1 MKKITV
7 APPTSSVLQTS
18 SLQEKRASCSIV
30 RIFNSQ
36 LVLAFLFFSSLSFSQ
51 TKTELQLQID
61 KQKKSI
67 DSLHLVIANLDNT
80 IENRDRTV
88 KFCYDEKVEL
98 NKTIDDLNLKI
109 RGKNAELITLR
120 QQASTGIAKKV
131 TMNNTRSLWT
141 VPEGKHWIVNQFMS
155 DYIADLAADSLGVF
169 HGSEIF
175 VFLKTIN
182 GTTLTDVAQGQYG
195 PLVYSSITPYQTIQF
210 PLIFTAKTSFSIVVY
225 KGKIGRLMEF
235 AGDVVCTYLEKEG

>member
-1 MKKITV
+1 MEKINATKLTPNSFPQKKG
-7 APPTSSVLQTS
+7 AHSFVL
-18 SLQEKRASCSIV
+18 
-30 RIFNSQ
+30 IFDSPFAL
-36 LVLAFLFFSSLSFSQ
+36 LVLFLFFASPSFGQ
-51 TKTELQLQID
+51 TKTELQMQID

-120 QQASTGIAKKV
+120 KQAHIGTAKKV
-131 TMNNTRSLWT
+131 TMNNTRSMWT
-141 VPEGKHWIVNQFMS
+141 VPEGKHWVINQFMS
-155 DYIADLAADSLGVF
+155 DYITDVAADSTGVF
-169 HGSEIF
+169 HGSAIF

-182 GTTLTDVAQGQYG
+182 GVTLSDAAQGQYG
-195 PLVYSSITPYQTIQF
+195 TLRYSSMTPYQTIQF
-210 PLIFTAKTSFSIVVY
+210 PIIFTAKTSFSIVVY
-225 KGKIGRLMEF
+225 KGQVGALMEYT
-235 AGDVVCTYLEKEG
+235 GDVVCTYFEHEG

>member
-1 MKKITV
+1 MEKINTRSFV
-7 APPTSSVLQTS
+7 RVYN
-18 SLQEKRASCSIV
+18 SLFC
-30 RIFNSQ
+30 FLL
-36 LVLAFLFFSSLSFSQ
+36 LVFSSTSFSQ
-51 TKTELQLQID
+51 TKTELQMQID

-67 DSLHLVIANLDNT
+67 DSLHLIIANLDNT

-120 QQASTGIAKKV
+120 KQAHIGEAKKV
-131 TMNNTRSLWT
+131 TMNNTRSMWT
-141 VPEGKHWIVNQFMS
+141 VPEGKHWVINQFMS
-155 DYIADLAADSLGVF
+155 DYITDVAADSMGVF

-182 GTTLTDVAQGQYG
+182 GTTLTDAAQGQYG
-195 PLVYSSITPYQTIQF
+195 PLVYSSMTPYQTIQF
-210 PLIFTAKTSFSIVVY
+210 PIIFTAKTSFSIVVY
-225 KGKIGRLMEF
+225 KGKVGALIEY
-235 AGDVVCTYLEKEG
+235 AGEVVCTYFEHEG

>member
-1 MKKITV
+1 MKKINL
-7 APPTSSVLQTS
+7 APATSSVLRTYAAVEKKNSLSSFLFYS
-18 SLQEKRASCSIV
+18 SLFIV
-30 RIFNSQ
+30 T
-36 LVLAFLFFSSLSFSQ
+36 FLFFSSLSFSQ
-51 TKTELQLQID
+51 TKTELQMQID

-67 DSLHLVIANLDNT
+67 DSLHLIIANLDNT

-120 QQASTGIAKKV
+120 QQASTGVAKKV
-131 TMNNTRSLWT
+131 TMNNVRSLWT

-182 GTTLTDVAQGQYG
+182 GATLTDVAQGQYG
-195 PLVYSSITPYQTIQF
+195 PLVYSSMTPYQTIQY

-225 KGKIGRLMEF
+225 KGEIGALLEY